1 MILRGL
7 GTILAYSSLPFFAYY
22 ISKLL
27 LYIFRNRVFDE
38 RKAINN
44 AVLMISIFLVIPVVL
59 ILHETLVQRSSV
71 SLMKLIGLLS
81 GMYILN
87 RHHAK
92 MMRRT

>member
-1 MILRGL
+1 
-7 GTILAYSSLPFFAYY
+7 
-22 ISKLL
+22 
-27 LYIFRNRVFDE
+27 
-38 RKAINN
+38 
-44 AVLMISIFLVIPVVL
+44 MISIFLVIPVVL